1 MPLAVFFSILD
12 SYALPNT
19 WTYKKPSIA
28 KRLKA
33 SSEPEART
41 LPSTTK
47 NHQKPASPSE
57 IHQRAP
63 KELEPLTPKN
73 ALRLQKAMRALN
85 DETDVSELEEPLFRR

>member
-12 SYALPNT
+12 SYALPNA

-41 LPSTTK
+41 LH
-47 NHQKPASPSE
+47 HQKPASPSE

-85 DETDVSELEEPLFRR
+85 DEADVSELEEPLFRR